1 MTKKTTPTPSVRSE
15 NGGLR
20 RFVDLSDSDESGHVL
35 SGLMRSQALIHNIY
49 SGEQAHQVPK
59 HDGVR
64 SDQKLHGQ
72 YGVPLKQPSTKPQS

>member
-1 MTKKTTPTPSVRSE
+1 
-15 NGGLR
+15 
-20 RFVDLSDSDESGHVL
+20 
-35 SGLMRSQALIHNIY
+35 MRSQALIHNIY